1 MYQLIK
7 LYFRLFFKNNKG
19 LLIILIL
26 LFTSFSTLYINLH
39 QTKINRDTTTQIYD
53 QYINKYSGIPNNSKE
68 KQILKELDSYENNE
82 DILKEYQE
90 FKSKS
95 KEQLKK
101 ENIKLEEDGLIA
113 KMMSTMGISKE
124 VKKDNSDAAIADMLI
139 KGVSMGSIEMEK
151 KIKDFAKEANKED
164 KKLAEDFLK
173 FQQKTVDKLKEY
185 L

>member
-1 MYQLIK
+1 MKETNELLEHIYKDASMGSYTMEHLLGELKDRDNKI
-7 LYFRLFFKNNKG
+7 KG
-19 LLIILIL
+19 LA
-26 LFTSFSTLYINLH
+26 
-39 QTKINRDTTTQIYD
+39 
-53 QYINKYSGIPNNSKE
+53 
-68 KQILKELDSYENNE
+68 E

-90 FKSKS
+90 FKNQA
-95 KEQLKK
+95 KEKLKE
-101 ENIKLEEDGLIA
+101 ENIKLAEEGLVS
-113 KMMSTMGISKE
+113 KMMSTMGITKE

-151 KIKDFAKEANKED
+151 KIKDFAKEAEKED

>member
-1 MYQLIK
+1 MKETNELLEHIYKDASMGSYTMEHLLEDLKDRDNKI
-7 LYFRLFFKNNKG
+7 KG
-19 LLIILIL
+19 LA
-26 LFTSFSTLYINLH
+26 
-39 QTKINRDTTTQIYD
+39 
-53 QYINKYSGIPNNSKE
+53 
-68 KQILKELDSYENNE
+68 E

-90 FKSKS
+90 FKSKA
-95 KEQLKK
+95 KEQLKE
-101 ENIKLEEDGLIA
+101 ENIKLAEEGLVS
-113 KMMSTMGISKE
+113 KMMSTMGITKE

-151 KIKDFAKEANKED
+151 KIKDFAKEAEKED

>member
-1 MYQLIK
+1 MKETNELLEHIYKDASMGSYTMEHLLEELKERDNKI
-7 LYFRLFFKNNKG
+7 KG
-19 LLIILIL
+19 LA
-26 LFTSFSTLYINLH
+26 
-39 QTKINRDTTTQIYD
+39 
-53 QYINKYSGIPNNSKE
+53 
-68 KQILKELDSYENNE
+68 E
-82 DILKEYQE
+82 DILKE
-90 FKSKS
+90 FKSKA

-139 KGVSMGSIEMEK
+139 KGVSMGAIEMEK
-151 KIKDFAKEANKED
+151 KIKDFSKEASKEE

>member
-1 MYQLIK
+1 MKETNELLEHIYKDASMGSYTMEHLLENLKDRDNKI
-7 LYFRLFFKNNKG
+7 KG
-19 LLIILIL
+19 LA
-26 LFTSFSTLYINLH
+26 
-39 QTKINRDTTTQIYD
+39 
-53 QYINKYSGIPNNSKE
+53 
-68 KQILKELDSYENNE
+68 E

-90 FKSKS
+90 FKSKAR
-95 KEQLKK
+95 EQLKK
-101 ENIKLEEDGLIA
+101 ENVKLEEEGLIA

-151 KIKDFAKEANKED
+151 KIKDFAKEVEKED

>member
-1 MYQLIK
+1 MKETNELLEHIYKDASMGSYTMEHL
-7 LYFRLFFKNNKG
+7 LEDLKG
-19 LLIILIL
+19 LA
-26 LFTSFSTLYINLH
+26 
-39 QTKINRDTTTQIYD
+39 
-53 QYINKYSGIPNNSKE
+53 
-68 KQILKELDSYENNE
+68 E
-82 DILKEYQE
+82 DILKGYQE
-90 FKSKS
+90 FKSKA

-101 ENIKLEEDGLIA
+101 ENVKLEEEGLIA
-113 KMMSTMGISKE
+113 KMMSTMGITKE

-151 KIKDFAKEANKED
+151 KIKDFAKEAEKED

>member
-1 MYQLIK
+1 MKESNELLEHIYKDASMGSYTMEQLLEDLKDRDNKI
-7 LYFRLFFKNNKG
+7 KG
-19 LLIILIL
+19 LA
-26 LFTSFSTLYINLH
+26 
-39 QTKINRDTTTQIYD
+39 
-53 QYINKYSGIPNNSKE
+53 
-68 KQILKELDSYENNE
+68 E

-90 FKSKS
+90 FKSKA
-95 KEQLKK
+95 KEQLKE
-101 ENIKLEEDGLIA
+101 ENVKLEEEGLIT
-113 KMMSTMGISKE
+113 KMMSTMGITKE

-151 KIKDFAKEANKED
+151 KIKDFAKETEKED